1 MVIEAMKVEMEITS
15 PGHSGLGYNIFCN
28 IRQRAIIMHGFRDV
42 LKQYQQAGK
51 IIMRIFRY
59 DLQLHFFWGFIL
71 TLLGVYWPP
80 LFVSGFAVTVIKEVL
95 DLWSKGRW
103 SWGDFW
109 CGVLGSML
117 SLAYLH
123 SQSAVLDSQG

>member
-1 MVIEAMKVEMEITS
+1 MS
-15 PGHSGLGYNIFCN
+15 FC
-28 IRQRAIIMHGFRDV
+28 IRQTAIIMHEFKDV
-42 LKQYQQAGK
+42 LKQYQQAEKK
-51 IIMRIFRY
+51 IICIFKY
-59 DLQLHFFWGFIL
+59 DLQVHFFWGFTL

-109 CGVLGSML
+109 CGILGSML

-123 SQSAVLDSQG
+123 LQFAVFA